1 MLWSVS
7 DRVRVQEVSM
17 VRGLAGALVSVV
29 VVGLVSA
36 CGGHGL
42 AAGREGDIEF
52 AQQMIPHHQQAV
64 EMAEVALSKEPRA
77 AIVELAREIRR
88 EQDPEILLMRTW
100 LDEWGAQEAPH
111 AGAEEE
117 AHAHEMPGMAT
128 GDQMLALAEAEG
140 GEFERQWLDLM
151 IAHHEGAIEMAEQ
164 VRETTEDPE
173 VRALAEAIIDSQQ
186 EEIDQ
191 MQGLFDR

>member
-1 MLWSVS
+1 MRTVTGVLAA
-7 DRVRVQEVSM
+7 M
-17 VRGLAGALVSVV
+17 VVTGLL
-29 VVGLVSA
+29 SA

-42 AAGREGDIEF
+42 ADGREGDIEF

-64 EMAEVALSKEPRA
+64 EMAEVALSKEPREPIA
-77 AIVELAREIRR
+77 ELAREIRR

-100 LDEWGAQEAPH
+100 LADWGAEEAPH

-117 AHAHEMPGMAT
+117 AHEHEMPGMAT
-128 GDQMLALAEAEG
+128 GEQMLALAEARG

-151 IAHHEGAIEMAEQ
+151 IAHHEGAIDMAEQ

-173 VRALAEAIIDSQQ
+173 VRALADAIIDSQQ
-186 EEIDQ
+186 QEIER
-191 MQGLFDR
+191 MQGLREG